1 MKRWGMRADRG
12 RIEVLGQKRVTV
24 TLFLAQISHG
34 MTLDQAQA
42 YMVTGPGLT
51 PWVKAQPVLWQ
62 GPSHGTAWVMAR
74 PGSWQALVME
84 QPGS

>member
-74 PGSWQALVME
+74 LGSWHGLGYGTA
-84 QPGS
+84 